1 VRLLPGAVRFASWL
15 GIAGAICTS
24 VLSPSSASGQ
34 QDATNI
40 RAAYV
45 FNILKYIHWP
55 AGQTEIKIAVLGDG
69 KVASAFFQVING
81 KNIAGREI
89 RVFRR
94 ASETE
99 IASSDVV
106 YFPGQS
112 QEDSGPLL
120 DRLSHGGNHAVLT
133 VGETEQFLRDGGMI
147 TLSRSLDHIQLEINA
162 DTIRENRVKLG
173 SRLLNIAILKHYRKS
188 RK

>member
-1 VRLLPGAVRFASWL
+1 MSKADRIGS
-15 GIAGAICTS
+15 IA
-24 VLSPSSASGQ
+24 
-34 QDATNI
+34 
-40 RAAYV
+40 
-45 FNILKYIHWP
+45 
-55 AGQTEIKIAVLGDG
+55 
-69 KVASAFFQVING
+69 
-81 KNIAGREI
+81 
-89 RVFRR
+89 
-94 ASETE
+94 
-99 IASSDVV
+99 
-106 YFPGQS
+106 
-112 QEDSGPLL
+112 SGPLL